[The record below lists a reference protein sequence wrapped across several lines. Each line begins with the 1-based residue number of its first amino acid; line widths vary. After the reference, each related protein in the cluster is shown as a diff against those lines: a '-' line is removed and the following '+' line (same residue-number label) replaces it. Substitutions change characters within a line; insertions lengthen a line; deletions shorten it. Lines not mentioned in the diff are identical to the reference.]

1 MKKIRITLAAGLL
14 LSFQLFTITSCSSQS
29 TNTAISDSGT
39 TAAVDYKTAFL
50 VDVRTPEEFA
60 EGSAKGAVNI
70 PVDEIESRIKEF
82 EGKGNIV
89 VFCRSGS
96 RSSRAKS
103 TLESHGIKSVTN
115 GGTWQDV
122 AAVVGSTQ

>member
-1 MKKIRITLAAGLL
+1 MNKINLTLAAGCAIGL
-14 LSFQLFTITSCSSQS
+14 QLMSITACNSQNQTPS
-29 TNTAISDSGT
+29 DTAVSASQ
-39 TAAVDYKTAFL
+39 VDYKTAFL

-70 PVDEIESRIKEF
+70 PVDEIENRLKEF

-89 VFCRSGS
+89 VFCRSGK

-103 TLESHGIKSVTN
+103 MLEEHGIKSVTN
-115 GGTWQDV
+115 GGTWEEV
-122 AAVVGSTQ
+122 AAIVGSTK

>member
-1 MKKIRITLAAGLL
+1 MNKK
-14 LSFQLFTITSCSSQS
+14 LSFLLTVSIAVAIQLMGITACNSQ
-29 TNTAISDSGT
+29 NTAPTDSA
-39 TAAVDYKTAFL
+39 TASVDYRKAFL

-60 EGSAKGAVNI
+60 QGSAKGAVNI
-70 PVDEIESRIKEF
+70 PVDEIEGRIKEF
-82 EGKGNIV
+82 EGKGDIV

-122 AAVVGSTQ
+122 AAVVGATE